1 MPKDDKKNKTK
12 AQESQLK
19 KAASSNNSV
28 KSNAKDPQASDK
40 KQKQRFYYDP
50 IIEAKQPASSK
61 ASVKNAQGSQLKKA
75 ASAKKS
81 VKSNDKD
88 PQASDKKEK
97 QRFYYDPII
106 EAKQPASSKA
116 SVKKDSQAKKK
127 LPDEIILGLKLEK
140 VGKEIQEEQAR
151 RKKAGEKSKSNLQL
165 LIEKM
170 EEEILAEEK

>member
-19 KAASSNNSV
+19 KASSSNNSV

-40 KQKQRFYYDP
+40 KQ
-50 IIEAKQPASSK
+50 
-61 ASVKNAQGSQLKKA
+61 
-75 ASAKKS
+75 
-81 VKSNDKD
+81 
-88 PQASDKKEK
+88 K